1 MKIFLRFFKTLLL
14 LAGILV
20 VMDVVFVLGAAF
32 VEPKLKKVDAI
43 VVMGAAI
50 NSPELYSRSLKALEL
65 YEQSL
70 APVMILTGGRISDKD
85 ISEAAYAKKV
95 MERNSKEPINVILE
109 DASTNTYEN
118 MKNAR
123 KLLPE
128 AKSIIVVTDSYHS
141 ARSVFMALSVGF
153 KEVLWASADN
163 TAKPKTSLYHYFRE
177 MVALPS
183 YIPKFLGN

>member
-1 MKIFLRFFKTLLL
+1 
-14 LAGILV
+14 
-20 VMDVVFVLGAAF
+20 MDVVFVIGAAF
-32 VEPKLKKVDAI
+32 VEPNLKKVDAI

-70 APVMILTGGRISDKD
+70 APVVVLTGGRISDKD

-95 MERNSKEPINVILE
+95 MEKNSKGPVNVLLE
-109 DASTNTYEN
+109 DSSTNTYEN
-118 MKNAR
+118 MQNAR

-141 ARSVFMALSVGF
+141 ARSVFMGLSVGF
-153 KEVLWASADN
+153 KEVLWAASEN
-163 TAKPKTSLYHYFRE
+163 TAKPRTTIYHYFRE
-177 MVALPS
+177 IVALPS
-183 YIPKFLGN
+183 YVPKFLGN

>member
-1 MKIFLRFFKTLLL
+1 MKIVIRVFKTFLLFV
-14 LAGILV
+14 GILV

-32 VEPKLKKVDAI
+32 IEPKPKKVDAI

-70 APVMILTGGRISDKD
+70 APVVVLTGGRISDKD
-85 ISEAAYAKKV
+85 ISEAVYAKKV
-95 MERNSKEPINVILE
+95 MEKNSKEPINTVLE
-109 DASTNTYEN
+109 DSSTNTYEN
-118 MKNAR
+118 MKNAK

-141 ARSVFMALSVGF
+141 ARSVLMALSVGF
-153 KEVLWASADN
+153 KEVLWASSENIA
-163 TAKPKTSLYHYFRE
+163 TPKTNIYHYLRE